1 MIARSR
7 GHANPH
13 FLVGYRTLGGTV
25 LSSDYLAIT
34 LSGRDRPGI
43 TAAFAAILQRAGARI
58 IDVEQ
63 ATLQDI
69 LALSFLIDLAPGAV
83 SQRDVLKDL
92 LYQAKEM
99 ELELNFR
106 VFSPQEMV
114 TRKSR
119 FLYVITCISDRP
131 VTDVLAEIAPVMAQ
145 RNVNIAT
152 IRCLAEKP
160 FSCLEMIADGTH
172 AHPQGGFRAEMLS
185 AAAARGIDVG
195 IQRESIYRRS
205 KRLIVLDMDS
215 TLISQEI
222 INELARVRDVEP
234 EVARLTERAMRGE
247 IDYPES
253 LRQRVKR
260 LQGLTLDEMTQVAES
275 ISLNE
280 GVERLLRVVKRL
292 GYRVALVSSG
302 FDFFT
307 EYMKRQAGLDY
318 AYGNVMEMHEGRAT
332 GRVTGELIDA
342 AAKARILLE
351 IAARER
357 VHPEQVVAIGDGAND
372 VLMLSQAG
380 LGIAFNAKPAVKK
393 SADAAISGGMQSIL
407 YLLGI
412 TERDLSEIDAGV

>member
-1 MIARSR
+1 M
-7 GHANPH
+7 
-13 FLVGYRTLGGTV
+13 
-25 LSSDYLAIT
+25 SSDYLAIT

-43 TAAFAAILQRAGARI
+43 AAAFAAILQQARARI
-58 IDVEQ
+58 VDVEQ

-69 LALSFLIDLAPGAV
+69 LALSFLVDLAPGRV
-83 SQRDVLKDL
+83 SQRDVLDDL
-92 LYQAKEM
+92 LRQAKEM
-99 ELELNFR
+99 GLELNSR
-106 VFSPQEMV
+106 AFSPQEMV
-114 TRKSR
+114 TRKAR
-119 FLYVITCISDRP
+119 FLYVITCISERP

-172 AHPQGGFRAEMLS
+172 ARPQSGFRAEMLS
-185 AAAARGIDVG
+185 AAAAHGIDVG
-195 IQRESIYRRS
+195 IQRESIYRRN

-222 INELARVRDVEP
+222 INELARVRGVGQEI
-234 EVARLTERAMRGE
+234 AHLTERAMRGE
-247 IDYPES
+247 IGFPEA
-253 LRQRVKR
+253 LRQRVER
-260 LQGLTLDEMTQVAES
+260 LQGLTLDEMKQVAES
-275 ISLNE
+275 MSLNE
-280 GVERLLRVVKRL
+280 GVERVLRVVKRL

-318 AYGNVMEMHEGRAT
+318 AYGNVLEMRDGRAT

-342 AAKARILLE
+342 AAKARILLQ
-351 IAARER
+351 IAERER

-372 VLMLSQAG
+372 ILMLSQAG
-380 LGIAFNAKPAVKK
+380 LGIAFNARPVVKR
-393 SADAAISGGMQSIL
+393 SADAAISGGMHSIL

-412 TERDLSEIDAGV
+412 TERDLAEIDAV